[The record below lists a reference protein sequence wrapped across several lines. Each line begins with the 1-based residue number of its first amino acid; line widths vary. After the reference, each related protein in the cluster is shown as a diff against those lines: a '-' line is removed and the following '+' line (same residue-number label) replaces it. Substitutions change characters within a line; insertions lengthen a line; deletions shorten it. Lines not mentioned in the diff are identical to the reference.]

1 MGVFRRT
8 IFNYCVYH
16 DIYHKYVK
24 IILEQN
30 CLKANYEG
38 NVTIFCIIFFWQNC
52 GNSPF
57 LDDIDKQLIDID
69 DLGDRH
75 PLY

>member
-16 DIYHKYVK
+16 YIYHKYVK
-24 IILEQN
+24 IILEQY

-38 NVTIFCIIFFWQNC
+38 NVTIFCIIFLAKLREFSIFN
-52 GNSPF
+52 
-57 LDDIDKQLIDID
+57 DIDKQLIDID
-69 DLGDRH
+69 HLGDRH